1 MLQQLLRYLV
11 QKTFDSSAEALK
23 EYTIGIEAL
32 GRPLDFDPKADPI
45 VRVQIHR
52 LRQKLKE
59 YYESDGLHDSILI
72 EIPKGQY
79 LPIFEFSGSVESL
92 ADGKSSFAG
101 DAVLPDSRPPQSI
114 PDPVDP
120 QGRRAGKRALRAV
133 LIVVALVVGSFV
145 AGLWTGGKWAPL
157 GVGRKS
163 PAGAKFD
170 PQRYSD
176 PVIAFWA
183 KYIGNDP
190 TPVIAYPDAI
200 FLLDN
205 YNDLFR
211 FKRGATDYRGAPVDS
226 HLAVQ
231 FASNP
236 SLVAR
241 AGRLYYENS
250 YLGFGELRAVGMLS
264 NLFGQMGCKPIV
276 KPSRELTVDDLAQH
290 NVIMLGSSSQNVAVA
305 HFSNLGDFSFKDFD
319 TRLEQWR
326 GFIQNAHPRSNE
338 ASTYRTERDPNT
350 QVLKADYSLITI
362 QPGIVPGRY
371 IADFG
376 GLDTTGSEGAILYAT
391 SGSGVEELTRAIQF
405 PRNTGDARLFPVF
418 QALLKVQL
426 EKGYDVVGVSLIAV
440 HTLPPNGTEEK
451 NGGNSQASKP

>member
-23 EYTIGIEAL
+23 EYTIGVEAL

-59 YYESDGLHDSILI
+59 YYDSDGLHDSILI
-72 EIPKGQY
+72 EIPKGRY
-79 LPIFEFSGSVESL
+79 LPIFELSGSVESL
-92 ADGKSSFAG
+92 AGGRSSFAG
-101 DAVLPDSRPPQSI
+101 DAVLPDNRPPQSI
-114 PDPVDP
+114 LNPVDP
-120 QGRRAGKRALRAV
+120 QVRRAGKPAMRTV
-133 LIVVALVVGSFV
+133 LTLVALVVGAFV
-145 AGLWTGGKWAPL
+145 VGLWTGGKWAPL

-163 PAGAKFD
+163 PAGAQSD
-170 PQRYSD
+170 LQRYSD

-183 KYIGNDP
+183 KYIGSDP
-190 TPVIAYPDAI
+190 TPLIAYPDAI

-226 HLAVQ
+226 HLAAQ

-241 AGRLYYENS
+241 AGQLYYENS

-264 NLFGQMGCKPIV
+264 NLFGQMGCRPIV
-276 KPSRELTVDDLAQH
+276 KPSRELTVDDLTQH

-338 ASTYRTERDPNT
+338 ASIYRTERDPNT

-391 SGSGVEELTRAIQF
+391 SGLGVDELTRAIQF
-405 PRNTGDARLFPVF
+405 PGNTGDTRLFPVF
-418 QALLKVQL
+418 QALLKVRL
-426 EKGYDVVGVSLIAV
+426 EKGYDVVGVSLVAV
-440 HTLPPNGTEEK
+440 HTLPPNGASEK